1 MILWG
6 YHGEH
11 FGNLMETPLE
21 IDGNTLGRTIKKSL
35 PPQTQKEKLNYF
47 ETNNTYLVGTYY
59 RSLNMLRFL
68 RPL

>member
-1 MILWG
+1 
-6 YHGEH
+6 
-11 FGNLMETPLE
+11 METPWE

-59 RSLNMLRFL
+59 QSLNILGFL

>member
-1 MILWG
+1 VILWG

-11 FGNLMETPLE
+11 FGNLMETPQE

-35 PPQTQKEKLNYF
+35 LLQTQKEKFNYF
-47 ETNNTYLVGTYY
+47 ETNNTYLVKTYY
-59 RSLNMLRFL
+59 RYLNMLGFL